1 MGLKLFLVVMGWWLI
16 HPIHVSVTDVEYDE
30 DRKALEFTSRIF
42 LDDIEL
48 HIRYNRNQP
57 YLDITAPKNE
67 LTSDQLV
74 KDYVMPLL
82 EVQVNGKT
90 KEIDY
95 VGHEIDGDAV
105 NVYYQVLNVRKFRS
119 ITMKNNILLD
129 FYTDQVNMVHVKF
142 EGELRSMRMT
152 PDEPVSTLKFME

>member
-1 MGLKLFLVVMGWWLI
+1 
-16 HPIHVSVTDVEYDE
+16 
-30 DRKALEFTSRIF
+30 
-42 LDDIEL
+42 
-48 HIRYNRNQP
+48 
-57 YLDITAPKNE
+57 
-67 LTSDQLV
+67 
-74 KDYVMPLL
+74 MPLL
-82 EVQVNGKT
+82 EVQVNGKA

-119 ITMKNNILLD
+119 ITMENNILLD